1 MRAAYSS
8 AFLFYVMHAVSGMVL
23 MSNSNPASLS
33 RRGECDSFCNKATAT
48 FTACESAANPDQCA
62 CTLANY
68 NLLHDCFT
76 CTITEAQGNEAA
88 VGAVGGTASGG
99 AYELAQQ
106 ADAEEKQFFANCAAT
121 GYTLTG
127 STASGGTTAGG
138 VGGGT
143 TSGVA
148 PGGSA
153 TTTGSVVAGGGPL
166 TTTSTTTSAATGI
179 LSTSRAATTT
189 GTSMSTSPAISGGG
203 LQGSASRS
211 ASWSNF
217 GVVTLAIVLSAILL

>member
-8 AFLFYVMHAVSGMVL
+8 AFLFYVLHGTFTTILRSRA
-23 MSNSNPASLS
+23 SNTESLL

-76 CTITEAQGNEAA
+76 CTITAAQGNEHA
-88 VGAVGGTASGG
+88 VGA
-99 AYELAQQ
+99 LAQQ

-138 VGGGT
+138 VSSGT
-143 TSGVA
+143 TSGVGA
-148 PGGSA
+148 RRGRPRPLGVSLREGVRLPQPRQPLALPREASRHRVLLLP
-153 TTTGSVVAGGGPL
+153 TGTS
-166 TTTSTTTSAATGI
+166 TSTTSAIA
-179 LSTSRAATTT
+179 
-189 GTSMSTSPAISGGG
+189 GGG

-217 GVVTLAIVLSAILL
+217 GVVTLAIVISAILL